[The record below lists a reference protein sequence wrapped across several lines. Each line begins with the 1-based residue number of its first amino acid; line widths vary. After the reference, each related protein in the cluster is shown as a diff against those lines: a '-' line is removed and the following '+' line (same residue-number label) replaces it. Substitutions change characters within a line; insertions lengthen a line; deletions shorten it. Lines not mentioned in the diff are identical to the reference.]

1 MDIYGRYL
9 QFGFLEWP
17 LIESGASIA
26 TVTGG
31 KVGSQVGAV
40 IRWRELGGLTNPT
53 EKHGI
58 FHL

>member
-31 KVGSQVGAV
+31 
-40 IRWRELGGLTNPT
+40 EGG
-53 EKHGI
+53 KSSGRSD
-58 FHL
+58 